1 MLFCPWHSKLEK
13 SKILHPLPCKIY
25 MSCEIFTKI
34 SYLFLPILWTYQ
46 QNHNRHLLMEK
57 LGSFWPGVPWSF
69 RFAATEWWCRFSGP
83 LGWGVSHHRVIDL
96 IFQQVMTPALVP
108 EENHRKKN
116 VLERPW
122 NDLGIFWLS
131 CISKICCVVAPP
143 EREEKASETQVQ
155 LGQSLQGSW
164 NHRPLLWRKTTKA
177 INGKLGPQD
186 AFTAGQR
193 EILAA
198 SAAQEIQEV
207 QKNFKKPQLPMPSRS
222 FHCPCGSKEPR

>member
-1 MLFCPWHSKLEK
+1 MTYPTKTTTV
-13 SKILHPLPCKIY
+13 
-25 MSCEIFTKI
+25 IF
-34 SYLFLPILWTYQ
+34 
-46 QNHNRHLLMEK
+46 LMKK
-57 LGSFWPGVPWSF
+57 LGSFWFSTFQLQREIPGLPWSF
-69 RFAATEWWCRFSGP
+69 RFAAAEWWCRFSGP
-83 LGWGVSHHRVIDL
+83 LGWGCITGEMIWFSQTSHDPCLGVRRITEH
-96 IFQQVMTPALVP
+96 
-108 EENHRKKN
+108 NHRWKDLRKW
-116 VLERPW
+116 PW
-122 NDLGIFWLS
+122 DFLIVMH
-131 CISKICCVVAPP
+131 SKICCVVAPP

-155 LGQSLQGSW
+155 LGRSLQGSW

-207 QKNFKKPQLPMPSRS
+207 QKNLKKPQLPMPSRS

>member
-1 MLFCPWHSKLEK
+1 MTFLN
-13 SKILHPLPCKIY
+13 KITTVICSH
-25 MSCEIFTKI
+25 EIFG
-34 SYLFLPILWTYQ
+34 ILLVSTCNYQ
-46 QNHNRHLLMEK
+46 REI
-57 LGSFWPGVPWSF
+57 PGVPWSF

-83 LGWGVSHHRVIDL
+83 LGWGWYWVSHHASPGDDL
-96 IFQQVMTPALVP
+96 IFPTSHDPLPAARTIT
-108 EENHRKKN
+108 EKIT

-122 NDLGIFWLS
+122 NDLGCFLIVMH
-131 CISKICCVVAPP
+131 SKICCVVAPP